1 MKRTM
6 ITVASWLYT
15 LHNDSLY
22 IYTLLYTA
30 STFSQK
36 SSLQHLDQVTEEDPT
51 RRRHGLVR
59 RRPSGHRGRRPHWA
73 HGHRRSRHS
82 RVRRG
87 RTILLGEAENHR
99 KFKLNIGLA
108 MAANRKIILHSFNF
122 WFGKSTSYGWCSQLS
137 TSIHLGDIPWPA
149 MATFTGKP
157 PWPNPRSFTR
167 MGLPPTSRSRSC
179 WMAKAASSGV
189 LGRIMT
195 IPLGKSAMWLDHMWH
210 MW

>member
-1 MKRTM
+1 MPKWFMKRTM

-15 LHNDSLY
+15 LHNDSLYIY

-73 HGHRRSRHS
+73 RGHRRSRHS

-108 MAANRKIILHSFNF
+108 MAANRKIILHSTFIQFLIWKIHQLWMMFPAINF
-122 WFGKSTSYGWCSQLS
+122 HSSRRHPVA
-137 TSIHLGDIPWPA
+137 IHGH
-149 MATFTGKP
+149 
-157 PWPNPRSFTR
+157 
-167 MGLPPTSRSRSC
+167 
-179 WMAKAASSGV
+179 V
-189 LGRIMT
+189 
-195 IPLGKSAMWLDHMWH
+195 
-210 MW
+210 

>member
-73 HGHRRSRHS
+73 RGHRRSRHS

-137 TSIHLGDIPWPA
+137 TSIHLGDIPWPS
-149 MATFTGKP
+149 MATFNLPESPHEQIRGPSPGWVYHQHLDPEAAEWLKQP
-157 PWPNPRSFTR
+157 VPGSSVASWPSPWENQPC
-167 MGLPPTSRSRSC
+167 G
-179 WMAKAASSGV
+179 
-189 LGRIMT
+189 
-195 IPLGKSAMWLDHMWH
+195 
-210 MW
+210 